1 MTGEATIGPGPLV
14 AENKGP
20 SATAG
25 AGIIDSGYSAWKDI
39 GQDGKTDWVTLAV
52 DGLSVGLDLLGVA
65 LNPLGELVK
74 AGVGWLMEHIA
85 WIREPLE
92 MLTGDPGA
100 ITAVSQTWGNI
111 AQEMA
116 GTAAYYEESL
126 GGISTWAGEAAD
138 RYRANA
144 AEYVNGLRAL
154 AAHSDDVGQGVA
166 IAGMVVATERAIVFD
181 MIASFISRIITQA
194 IVAAA
199 AAGPTL
205 GGSMAAF
212 FTSLGVDLTV
222 TASNLT
228 KRMSKLLTVI
238 KRFVAKFEKL
248 GETGKKVTKALAD
261 RSQTLHN
268 WADRAVKSSPAR
280 LRAKGIQDLVD
291 ISPLKKYSEPL
302 GNFNSRF
309 GDAPAAFNDS
319 YTQKTAK
326 EAAKAYKEGEENAA
340 GGRDG

>member
-1 MTGEATIGPGPLV
+1 MTNPLI

-20 SATAG
+20 SGTAG
-25 AGIIDSGYSAWKDI
+25 AGLLDSGYSAWKDI

-52 DGLSVGLDLLGVA
+52 DGLSVGLDLLGMA
-65 LNPLGELVK
+65 LNPLGEIVK

-92 MLTGDPGA
+92 MLTGDPAA

-111 AQEMA
+111 AKQMST
-116 GTAAYYEESL
+116 TAQNYETAL
-126 GGISTWAGEAAD
+126 GGISTWAGEAAEG
-138 RYRANA
+138 YRSNA
-144 AEYVNGLRAL
+144 RDYIAGLRAM
-154 AAHSDDVGQGVA
+154 ASHSDDVGQGVA

-181 MIASFISRIITQA
+181 MIASFVSRIITQA

-212 FTSLGVDLTV
+212 FTSLGVDLTI

-228 KRMSKLLTVI
+228 KRMAKLLTII

-248 GETGKKVTKALAD
+248 GETGKKVAKTLGD
-261 RSQTLHN
+261 RSQAMHN
-268 WADRAVKSSPAR
+268 WADRAVKTSPQR
-280 LRAKGIQDLVD
+280 LKIKGIQDLVN
-291 ISPLKKYSEPL
+291 SSSLKKFTEPI
-302 GNFNSRF
+302 GDFNSKF
-309 GDAPAAFNDS
+309 GDAPGALNDS
-319 YTQKTAK
+319 YAQKTGK
-326 EAAKAYKEGEENAA
+326 ESAKAYKEGEENIN
-340 GGRDG
+340 GGKDE